1 MSIKTLARGYN
12 WRDGHGQYSKE
23 TMTKAIKMKTSTN
36 DKLIDVQSMGAKYGR
51 QSKFKKDF
59 REYMKAD
66 LAYGDYSQGARHP
79 YFYYHDMDPGTGDGQ
94 LSQEKRS
101 KAIASDFIIE
111 CTEEVNN
118 RMGEQIYG
126 NMIPDSHHAEKEHDS
141 HNVIAV
147 GGERLGFQSFETGL
161 IQAGHD
167 RYDWEDFS
175 KPIVSEYETDPNKVT
190 HDHVRATMISKPLTS
205 YDPRTL
211 WIGSGHMPG
220 SKRMREIP
228 MHV

>member
-1 MSIKTLARGYN
+1 MSTKTLARGFN

-23 TMTKAIKMKTSTN
+23 TMTKCILRRTSTN
-36 DKLIDVQSMGAKYGR
+36 DHLIDVQSEGAKWGR
-51 QSKFKKDF
+51 QVPFKKDF
-59 REYMKAD
+59 RELMKAD
-66 LAYGDYSQGARHP
+66 IAYGDYSKGERHP
-79 YFYYHDMDPGTGDGQ
+79 YYEYHDMAVGQGDGQ
-94 LSQEKRS
+94 WHQDKRRHEVA
-101 KAIASDFIIE
+101 KDMVIE
-111 CTEEVNN
+111 ATEEVNN

-126 NMIPDSHHAEKEHDS
+126 HMIPDTQLAAREHDS
-141 HNVIAV
+141 HNLLAV

-161 IQAGHD
+161 MQAGHD
-167 RYDWEDFS
+167 RYDWEAHS
-175 KPIVSEYETDPNKVT
+175 KPIVSIYETDPNKVT